1 MWSQQVDQ
9 WDKDQVNELGPVLGQ
24 YKQVM
29 HSFES
34 DRCQYVSLLEE
45 VSFQIRLLQP
55 TQFHLTRPSRPCHV
69 KAVSLALR
77 GLRRESFSG
86 KFHEFSTAESPKLIG
101 SLWVQFS
108 ARHTQIFTEYL
119 QVNIKHSHLNL
130 FFLRQRPCPQ
140 LTFPNFDLKWLTLF
154 RQKYSKT

>member
-24 YKQVM
+24 YKQEM
-29 HSFES
+29 HSFKS
-34 DRCQYVSLLEE
+34 DLSQYVSLLEE
-45 VSFQIRLLQP
+45 VSFQIRLLLR
-55 TQFHLTRPSRPCHV
+55 TQFLLTPRSRPCHV

-77 GLRRESFSG
+77 GLRRESFSS

-101 SLWVQFS
+101 SLRVQFS
-108 ARHTQIFTEYL
+108 ARRTQFFTESL
-119 QVNIKHSHLNL
+119 LVNIENSHHNL
-130 FFLRQRPCPQ
+130 FSLRQRPCLQ